1 MNNET
6 MELLKTANKDLGVAY
21 KNIRI
26 CISDFG
32 KEDSE
37 RLKLRQ
43 ALMDVDSAALILEDM
58 LGISTKDVYEFV
70 QEGQVTVY
78 RKVNHE

>member
-6 MELLKTANKDLGVAY
+6 VELLKNASKELDLAY
-21 KNIRI
+21 KHIRI
-26 CISDFG
+26 AISDFG

-37 RLKLRQ
+37 RLKLRR
-43 ALMDVDSAALILEDM
+43 ALTDVDRAALAMEEL

-70 QEGQVTVY
+70 TDDKVTML
-78 RKVNHE
+78 RKSNSL